1 MRHEAGKTYVR
12 PKDLLTGRMGTVRT
26 LANESSKRCQAF
38 FIQKKRR
45 SVYSNLADCLVH
57 KSGATRSQQKGVPH
71 HLSEI
76 PSDTRR
82 ARACRTK

>member
-12 PKDLLTGRMGTVRT
+12 PKDLLTGRKGTVRT

-45 SVYSNLADCLVH
+45 SVYSNLADCLAH
-57 KSGATRSQQKGVPH
+57 KSGATLNH
-71 HLSEI
+71 N
-76 PSDTRR
+76 RR
-82 ARACRTK
+82 AYLII